1 MLAHHHYFGD
11 LLLKEDS
18 KLEGVHVL
26 SLVQKENIIYTSPV
40 LEVRMGMLEFFHRA
54 GMVNLKIGIKLFL
67 DNIPDFSCIFNKTIS
82 LACDLIFSAVH
93 NPHPFLIIV

>member
-1 MLAHHHYFGD
+1 MLAHHHYLGD

-40 LEVRMGMLEFFHRA
+40 LEVRMGMLEWLTLRLEL
-54 GMVNLKIGIKLFL
+54 NFL
-67 DNIPDFSCIFNKTIS
+67 WTIFQTLAVYSTKTIY
-82 LACDLIFSAVH
+82 LACELIFRAVH
-93 NPHPFLIIV
+93 NPHSFLLIV